1 MKRRPILIFLLFAAA
16 AGTLVWVYLARAD
29 TPRPV
34 REPIWTETLGD
45 LEACCRRKHIKA
57 TQYDHFAGI
66 ADREQRHDIARVFRA
81 MAASERVQENSC
93 AEAIV
98 RLGGS
103 YRPPGRVSVF
113 VGATDGNLER
123 SLNYERRS
131 LREQHGTEIDRAL
144 RRGNRYAARVL
155 IWASAG
161 DRRHV
166 VMMEWCRSSPGAV
179 GRNDAYLVCPTCG
192 NLYSSRYRDFYCPC
206 CQTDGRRFIR
216 VE

>member
-1 MKRRPILIFLLFAAA
+1 MKRQPILIFLLFAAA
-16 AGTLVWVYLARAD
+16 AGTLVWVYLARRHAAAGPGAGLDRD
-29 TPRPV
+29 TRRPGGLLPAQAHQGDAIRSLCRNRRPGTASRHRPGVPRD
-34 REPIWTETLGD
+34 G
-45 LEACCRRKHIKA
+45 
-57 TQYDHFAGI
+57 
-66 ADREQRHDIARVFRA
+66 
-81 MAASERVQENSC
+81 
-93 AEAIV
+93 
-98 RLGGS
+98 RLGAGAGEQLRRGNRTAGRQLPS
-103 YRPPGRVSVF
+103 PGRVSVF
-113 VGATDGNLER
+113 VGVTDGNLER

-131 LREQHGTEIDRAL
+131 LRERHGTEIDRAL

>member
-1 MKRRPILIFLLFAAA
+1 MKRQPILIFLLFAAA

-29 TPRPV
+29 TPRPA
-34 REPIWTETLGD
+34 REPVWTETLGD

-103 YRPPGRVSVF
+103 YRPPG
-113 VGATDGNLER
+113 A
-123 SLNYERRS
+123 
-131 LREQHGTEIDRAL
+131 
-144 RRGNRYAARVL
+144 
-155 IWASAG
+155 
-161 DRRHV
+161 
-166 VMMEWCRSSPGAV
+166 CRSSSG
-179 GRNDAYLVCPTCG
+179 
-192 NLYSSRYRDFYCPC
+192 
-206 CQTDGRRFIR
+206 
-216 VE
+216 